1 MPRDTSDKRKRQY
14 QEINEY
20 RDLLQAPDRFESGL
34 IGPSYVSHHT

>member
-20 RDLLQAPDRFESGL
+20 RDLLQAPNRFESECDYRCGR
-34 IGPSYVSHHT
+34 